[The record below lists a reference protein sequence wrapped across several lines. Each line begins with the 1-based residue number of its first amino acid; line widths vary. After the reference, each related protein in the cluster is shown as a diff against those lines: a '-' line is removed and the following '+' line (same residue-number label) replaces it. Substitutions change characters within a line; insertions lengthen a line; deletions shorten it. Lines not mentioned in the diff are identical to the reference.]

1 MTENAGLIAALEA
14 LGEVNLAYKQRI
26 RDLELTVANQQKII
40 EEQRAE
46 HPPEAVDG
54 N

>member
-26 RDLELTVANQQKII
+26 RDLELMVQNQQKII
-40 EEQRAE
+40 EEQRPKA
-46 HPPEAVDG
+46 PPEAIDG